1 VSPVIGTAGWAI
13 PAIDKDIF
21 PLSGTLLQ
29 RYASVLR
36 GVEVNSSFHRPHR
49 RSTWERWAGSVPES
63 FRFAVKMPKQISH
76 VHRIV
81 DVHALLEQFVSQ
93 VGGLGDKLEL
103 LLLQLPPSLK
113 FDRGVM
119 AAFLDAVTSLT
130 DTPIVCEPR
139 HCTWF
144 GSEASTLLAER
155 RVARVAADPS
165 KVPDG
170 DHPGGWRGTTYIR
183 LHGSPDMYRS
193 AYDEDRLRSYASQI
207 ADDSAAGRSVWC
219 MFDNTAASAA
229 LGDALKLITMLES
242 SYPCQYQ
249 ARALEAR

>member
-1 VSPVIGTAGWAI
+1 MSPVIGTAGWAI
-13 PAIDKDIF
+13 PAGDRDIF

-29 RYASVLR
+29 RYASVMR

-49 RSTWERWAGSVPES
+49 PATWERWAGSVPEN

-81 DVHALLEQFVSQ
+81 SVHTLLEQFVSQ

-103 LLLQLPPSLK
+103 LLLRLPPSLK
-113 FDRGVM
+113 FDSGIM

-139 HCTWF
+139 NCSWF
-144 GSEASTLLAER
+144 GSEASTLLTER
-155 RVARVAADPS
+155 RVARVAADPA
-165 KVPDG
+165 KIPDG

-183 LHGSPDMYRS
+183 LHGSPEMYRS
-193 AYDEDRLRSYASQI
+193 AYDEERLRSYASQI
-207 ADDSAAGRSVWC
+207 ADDRAAGRSVWY

-229 LGDALKLITMLES
+229 LSDALKLTTIFNST
-242 SYPCQYQ
+242 CQYQ
-249 ARALEAR
+249 SRAL